1 MTAAAPQPGLTRA
14 REGGAG
20 VLAEAAVS
28 GGYQGRKDAGRAC
41 GREEGSRGEGPR
53 EMSALARSTSPPG
66 PESLP
71 VRAQIKAQMGG
82 IQPRWSCSAAA

>member
-28 GGYQGRKDAGRAC
+28 GGYQGRKDGWK
-41 GREEGSRGEGPR
+41 GLRERRGEQG
-53 EMSALARSTSPPG
+53 
-66 PESLP
+66 
-71 VRAQIKAQMGG
+71 
-82 IQPRWSCSAAA
+82 